1 MRDIEQIISELE
13 AQRRAIDNAISALR
27 GVTTSGSGR
36 STSTKVSESARAT
49 TKRRRLSPEGR
60 RRIAEAA
67 RQRWAAQKAGQSRST
82 EAGTAK
88 KQGAKR
94 TRRKRSGTKTVAT
107 TAS

>member
-13 AQRRAIDNAISALR
+13 AQRKAIDSAISALR
-27 GVTTSGSGR
+27 GATISGSGR
-36 STSTKVSESARAT
+36 GASTRAEAPTRAT

-82 EAGTAK
+82 ETASAK

-94 TRRKRSGTKTVAT
+94 TRRKRSGTKTT
-107 TAS
+107 STAAA